1 MKFTP
6 GPLAGQL
13 SGKIGNT
20 VASHSRTGSYFRLK
34 AIPVNPQTD
43 AQLDLR
49 GQFAGLAKRWRTLDN
64 TERQSWINVAQDI
77 NRSDSLG
84 QSYNLTGMQAFVSN
98 NINRIL
104 SGLSIRDTAP
114 PLDAPVVLT
123 SLSVDD
129 WTLVALS
136 TAFTP
141 TPLGAGQQLKIFATR
156 PLSPG
161 IAVPGKGEFR
171 LIAVT
176 AANDASPTDFFTQYT
191 AKFGAYADESIIWMR
206 AVPVSPES
214 WDGVPQQLRGLVAA

>member
-20 VASHSRTGSYFRLK
+20 VASHSRTGAYFRLK
-34 AIPVNPQTD
+34 AIPVNPQSD

-49 GQFAGLAKRWRTLDN
+49 GQFAGLTKRWRTLTDSARLGW
-64 TERQSWINVAQDI
+64 TNVALDI

-84 QSYNLTGMQAFVSN
+84 QSYNLTGLQAYVSN

-104 SGLSIRDTAP
+104 AGQAITDNAP
-114 PLDAPVVLT
+114 VLDDPVVLT

-129 WTLVALS
+129 WSTSTLS
-136 TAFTP
+136 TAFAP
-141 TPLGAGQQLKIFATR
+141 TPIGANQRLKIFATR
-156 PLSPG
+156 PLSAG

-171 LIAVT
+171 LIAVS
-176 AANDASPTDFFTQYT
+176 AANDASPTDFFTAYT
-191 AKFGAYADESIIWMR
+191 AKYGAYATDAHIWIR
-206 AVPVSPES
+206 AVPVSPEF
-214 WDGVPQQLRGLVAA
+214 WDGVPQQLRGLVT